1 MTSTTIYPVADGVGI
16 ASAVAVGLAVAVV
29 VVSAALVVAVVV
41 FGRAVMVMGIVSET
55 RAHAGGS
62 TFDSAVLQ
70 GSSAE
75 VDHRSYVVQR
85 SAIMV
90 QVLWGRRTK
99 ELPPMLVILVGLV
112 GENNICGRIFRGIR
126 ASPINGAFLAH

>member
-16 ASAVAVGLAVAVV
+16 ASAVAVGLAVAVF

-90 QVLWGRRTK
+90 QWCFGRK
-99 ELPPMLVILVGLV
+99 A
-112 GENNICGRIFRGIR
+112 CGRSNCTSYACDFSGLSGRK
-126 ASPINGAFLAH
+126 

>member
-1 MTSTTIYPVADGVGI
+1 MTSTTIDPVADGVGI

-41 FGRAVMVMGIVSET
+41 LPIIIGRAAMVMGIVSET

-85 SAIMV
+85 RAIMV
-90 QVLWGRRTK
+90 QCIADL
-99 ELPPMLVILVGLV
+99 L
-112 GENNICGRIFRGIR
+112 
-126 ASPINGAFLAH
+126 